1 LSVQS
6 RAPFLLTMF
15 VALALIS
22 WFCHPGQADIV
33 YDLAQQS
40 GAVYLHGQSGFE
52 EKRKVMNAAC
62 TAQPAVIVVP
72 NFDQDVSTIIKA
84 TKANNLELSVRSGGH
99 SYTCTNIKEG
109 GVHMDM
115 RSFNKLEMV
124 DTALSPT
131 GKALKL
137 GPGRLWGDVLEFAPP
152 ERYSYPHGQC
162 RSVGV
167 GGYLLGGGVNWL
179 GTYNKYGYG
188 AEHVL
193 KMKVVLADG
202 SIAWV
207 DKDKTDIFYP
217 AASIRTISHTESN
230 NLFFALRGAG
240 SSFGVVTEFLYM
252 INQTP
257 EADPA
262 VLLCW
267 VESEA
272 DLTAIHNA
280 AKATNDYSITVS
292 QEFANEFWK
301 KELTQVVYELYPGIM
316 EGLKRLNFKSGYPV
330 PLTVTDIRADS
341 GHKTDAT
348 DASDYMKSQG
358 VRMVF
363 EFDLTTNV
371 FHNFAEYLYGNNMVE
386 QQNWEAGKYF
396 LTSLNFGG
404 LQDASSFQEMFFN
417 DPSFGVKRSKFLEF
431 ASHEC
436 DYCFWMIHYRNR
448 QRQTSVAQTSPISTN
463 TELENPHVL
472 DTNIVCMFTKA
483 NADCPNI
490 IKRVKTTIES
500 NLAGKSYSKYAN
512 FPSCSESDWAT
523 RYWRNYT
530 QLLDIKNTWDPTNQF
545 HHCQSVGSTDISC
558 CPDYEHGTSGQARTC
573 MGVKGPGAGQ
583 PCIFPFTYLG
593 KRYTACTSAQP
604 FTRAWC
610 PTTVGLYGDVR
621 TWAYC
626 DQTCPVQ

>member
-1 LSVQS
+1 MGPLSQVTMS
-6 RAPFLLTMF
+6 LTWVLSCSF
-15 VALALIS
+15 CLALSSADLIQDLNGMS
-22 WFCHPGQADIV
+22 GEIYRPGQA
-33 YDLAQQS
+33 
-40 GAVYLHGQSGFE
+40 GFE
-52 EKRKVMNAAC
+52 EKRQVMNAAC
-62 TAQPAVIVVP
+62 SAQPALIVVP
-72 NFDQDVSTIIKA
+72 KTDQDVSKIILAAK
-84 TKANNLELSVRSGGH
+84 KNSMELSIRSGGH

-109 GVHMDM
+109 SIHVDM
-115 RSFNKLEMV
+115 RSFDTLKLE
-124 DTALSPT
+124 DNEWSST
-131 GKALKL
+131 GKILRL
-137 GPGRLWGDVLEFAPP
+137 GPGRIWGDVLEYAPP

-202 SIAWV
+202 SVAWV
-207 DKDKTDIFYP
+207 DKDKTDIFFP

-230 NLFFALRGAG
+230 NLFFALRDAG

-252 INQTP
+252 INETP

-267 VESEA
+267 VESES

-292 QEFANEFWK
+292 QEYANEFWK

-316 EGLKRLNFKSGYPV
+316 ETLKNINFKSGYPV
-330 PLTVTDIRADS
+330 PLTVTDIRPNS
-341 GHKTDAT
+341 GHKTNAAK
-348 DASDYMKSQG
+348 ASDYMKSQG

-363 EFDLTTNV
+363 EFDLTTSV

-396 LTSLNFGG
+396 LSSLNFGG
-404 LQDASSFQEMFFN
+404 LEDTSSFQDIFFT
-417 DPSFGVKRSKFLEF
+417 DPSFGVKRSNFLEF
-431 ASHEC
+431 ASHDC

-448 QRQTSVAQTSPISTN
+448 QRQTSISRSAPISTN
-463 TELENPHVL
+463 TELEDPNVL

-490 IKRVKTTIES
+490 IKRVKTKIES

-530 QLLDIKNTWDPTNQF
+530 QLLDIKSTWDPANQF
-545 HHCQSVGSTDISC
+545 NHCQSVGSTNISY
-558 CPDYEHGTSGQARTC
+558 CP
-573 MGVKGPGAGQ
+573 
-583 PCIFPFTYLG
+583 
-593 KRYTACTSAQP
+593 
-604 FTRAWC
+604 
-610 PTTVGLYGDVR
+610 
-621 TWAYC
+621 
-626 DQTCPVQ
+626 

>member
-1 LSVQS
+1 MHIMKCLLLITLLVESCVGDILS
-6 RAPFLLTMF
+6 
-15 VALALIS
+15 
-22 WFCHPGQADIV
+22 
-33 YDLAQQS
+33 DLARQS
-40 GAVYLHGQSGFE
+40 GAVYLPGQPGFE
-52 EKRKVMNAAC
+52 ERRKVMNAAC

-72 NFDQDVSTIIKA
+72 NFDQDLSTIVKA
-84 TKANNLELSVRSGGH
+84 VKNNRMEMSIRSGGH

-109 GVHMDM
+109 GVHIDM
-115 RSFNKLEMV
+115 RKFNKLEMEE
-124 DTALSPT
+124 TSLSPT

-152 ERYSYPHGQC
+152 TRYSYPHGQC

-202 SIAWV
+202 SVAWV
-207 DKDKTDIFYP
+207 DKDKTEVFYP
-217 AASIRTISHTESN
+217 SSSVKTVAHTDSN

-240 SSFGVVTEFLYM
+240 SSFGIVTEFLYM
-252 INQTP
+252 INELP

-267 VESEA
+267 VESDN

-316 EGLKRLNFKSGYPV
+316 ETLKNINHKSGYPV
-330 PLTVTDIRADS
+330 PLTVTDIRVNS
-341 GHKTDAT
+341 GHKTDASK
-348 DASDYMKSQG
+348 AAEYMKSQG

-363 EFDLTTNV
+363 ELDLTTNI
-371 FHNFAEYLYGNNMVE
+371 FHGFAEYLYGNNMIE
-386 QQNWEAGKYF
+386 QQNWEPAKYY
-396 LTSLNFGG
+396 LSSLNFGG
-404 LQDASSFQEMFFN
+404 LEDASSFSDLFFD
-417 DPSFGVKRSKFLEF
+417 DPSFGVKRRNFLEF
-431 ASHEC
+431 ATHDC

-448 QRQTSVAQTSPISTN
+448 QRQTSVSQTSPISTN
-463 TELENPHVL
+463 TELQNPYVL

-483 NADCPNI
+483 DANCPSI
-490 IKRVKTTIES
+490 IKRVKSQIET
-500 NLAGKSYSKYAN
+500 NLQGKSYSKYAN

-530 QLLDIKNTWDPTNQF
+530 QLLDIKNTWDPTDQF
-545 HHCQSVGSTDISC
+545 HHCQSVGSTSTTC
-558 CPDYEHGTSGQARTC
+558 CPEYSGSNDQQKTC
-573 MGVKGPGAGQ
+573 MGVEGPGAGQ
-583 PCIFPFTYLG
+583 PCIFPFYYLG
-593 KRYTACTSAQP
+593 SKYNSCILGGFGRPWCATS
-604 FTRAWC
+604 
-610 PTTVGLYGDVR
+610 VGIVGAMNN
-621 TWAYC
+621 WAYC
-626 DQTCPVQ
+626 DSSCPVQ

>member
-1 LSVQS
+1 VYSTLY
-6 RAPFLLTMF
+6 LLT
-15 VALALIS
+15 LLHS
-22 WFCHPGQADIV
+22 WVVADIV
-33 YDLAQQS
+33 TDLGRQS
-40 GAVYLHGQSGFE
+40 GPVYLPGDSGFE

-72 NFDQDVSTIIKA
+72 NTEQDVATIVTA
-84 TKANNLELSVRSGGH
+84 TNNNNMELSVRSGGH

-115 RSFNKLEMV
+115 RTFNKMEMV
-124 DTALSPT
+124 DTPLSPT

-152 ERYSYPHGQC
+152 TQYSYPHGQC

-188 AEHVL
+188 AEHIL
-193 KMKVVLADG
+193 QMKVVLADG
-202 SIAWV
+202 SIAGV
-207 DKDKTDIFYP
+207 DKDKTVIFSP
-217 AASIRTISHTESN
+217 TFRTVTHTESN

-240 SSFGVVTEFLYM
+240 SSFGIVTEFLYM
-252 INQTP
+252 INETP

-262 VLLCW
+262 VLLSW

-316 EGLKRLNFKSGYPV
+316 ETLKQVNFKSGYPV
-330 PLTVTDIRADS
+330 PLTVTDISVNS
-341 GHKTDAT
+341 GHKTDA
-348 DASDYMKSQG
+348 AKAAEFMRSQG

-363 EFDLTTNV
+363 ELDLTTNV
-371 FHNFAEYLYGNNMVE
+371 FHTFAEYLYGNNMVE
-386 QQNWEAGKYF
+386 QQNWEPGKYY
-396 LTSLNFGG
+396 LSSLNFGG
-404 LQDASSFQEMFFN
+404 LEDASSFQDIFFN
-417 DPSFGVKRSKFLEF
+417 DPSFGVKRSNFLEF
-431 ASHEC
+431 ASHDC

-448 QRQTSVAQTSPISTN
+448 QRQTSISEQSPISTN
-463 TELENPHVL
+463 TELEHPNVL

-483 NADCPNI
+483 DANCPNI
-490 IKRVKTTIES
+490 IKRVKSQIET
-500 NLAGKSYSKYAN
+500 NLAGKTYSKYAN

-530 QLLDIKNTWDPTNQF
+530 QLLDIKSTWDPNNQF
-545 HHCQSVGSTDISC
+545 HHCQSVGSTDTSC
-558 CPDYEHGTSGQARTC
+558 CPSYAGTDAKSC
-573 MGVKGPGAGQ
+573 MGVGGPGAGK
-583 PCIFPFTYLG
+583 PCVFPFYYSG
-593 KRYTACTSAQP
+593 SSFNSCTTMGGFGRP
-604 FTRAWC
+604 WC
-610 PTTVGLYGDVR
+610 GTSSGYVGAMN
-621 TWAYC
+621 WAYC
-626 DQTCPVQ
+626 DSSCPVN

>member
-1 LSVQS
+1 MGSAEQS
-6 RAPFLLTMF
+6 PFLLTMF

-40 GAVYLHGQSGFE
+40 WPVYLPGQSGFE

-131 GKALKL
+131 GKALNL
-137 GPGRLWGDVLEFAPP
+137 GPGRLWG
-152 ERYSYPHGQC
+152 
-162 RSVGV
+162 
-167 GGYLLGGGVNWL
+167 
-179 GTYNKYGYG
+179 
-188 AEHVL
+188 
-193 KMKVVLADG
+193 VVLADG
-202 SIAWV
+202 SVGWV

-217 AASIRTISHTESN
+217 AASVRIISHTESN

-240 SSFGVVTEFLYM
+240 SSFGVVPEFLYM
-252 INQTP
+252 INQMP

-280 AKATNDYSITVS
+280 AKSTNDYSITVS

-316 EGLKRLNFKSGYPV
+316 ETLKTINFKSGYPV
-330 PLTVTDIRADS
+330 PLTVTDIRTCS
-341 GHKTDAT
+341 GHKTDAAK
-348 DASDYMKSQG
+348 ASDYMKSQG
-358 VRMVF
+358 MRMVF

-396 LTSLNFGG
+396 LSSLNFGG
-404 LQDASSFQEMFFN
+404 LEDTSSFQDIFFN
-417 DPSFGVKRSKFLEF
+417 DPSFGVKRSNFLEF
-431 ASHEC
+431 ASHDC

-448 QRQTSVAQTSPISTN
+448 QRETSVAVSNPISTN
-463 TELENPHVL
+463 TELDKKNVL
-472 DTNIVCMFTKA
+472 DTN
-483 NADCPNI
+483 
-490 IKRVKTTIES
+490 
-500 NLAGKSYSKYAN
+500 
-512 FPSCSESDWAT
+512 
-523 RYWRNYT
+523 
-530 QLLDIKNTWDPTNQF
+530 
-545 HHCQSVGSTDISC
+545 
-558 CPDYEHGTSGQARTC
+558 
-573 MGVKGPGAGQ
+573 
-583 PCIFPFTYLG
+583 
-593 KRYTACTSAQP
+593 
-604 FTRAWC
+604 
-610 PTTVGLYGDVR
+610 
-621 TWAYC
+621 
-626 DQTCPVQ
+626 

>member
-1 LSVQS
+1 MGSAEQS
-6 RAPFLLTMF
+6 PFLLTMF

-40 GAVYLHGQSGFE
+40 GPVYLPGQSGFE

-131 GKALKL
+131 GKALNL

-152 ERYSYPHGQC
+152 EKYSYPHGQC

-202 SIAWV
+202 SVAWV
-207 DKDKTDIFYP
+207 DKDKTDIFFP

-330 PLTVTDIRADS
+330 PLTVTDIRTSS
-341 GHKTDAT
+341 GHKTDAAK
-348 DASDYMKSQG
+348 ASDYMKSQG

-363 EFDLTTNV
+363 EFDLTTSV

-386 QQNWEAGKYF
+386 QQNWEPGKYF

-404 LQDASSFQEMFFN
+404 LQDTSSFQDIFFN
-417 DPSFGVKRSKFLEF
+417 DPSFGVKRSNFLEF
-431 ASHEC
+431 ASHDC

-448 QRQTSVAQTSPISTN
+448 QRQTSISQSAPISSTLTSSACSLRPMLTVPTSSSVSRPRLKVTLLARVTANMPISPAVQNLTGPLVTGVTTHNFWISNPPGTQPTSSTIARVLAPPTSPAVPNMSRLI
-463 TELENPHVL
+463 TEVIKPKLAWEWGVLEL
-472 DTNIVCMFTKA
+472 G
-483 NADCPNI
+483 
-490 IKRVKTTIES
+490 
-500 NLAGKSYSKYAN
+500 NLASFLFFTLAPVTTPALWEG
-512 FPSCSESDWAT
+512 WAV
-523 RYWRNYT
+523 
-530 QLLDIKNTWDPTNQF
+530 P
-545 HHCQSVGSTDISC
+545 
-558 CPDYEHGTSGQARTC
+558 
-573 MGVKGPGAGQ
+573 GVQ
-583 PCIFPFTYLG
+583 QVWVSLG
-593 KRYTACTSAQP
+593 
-604 FTRAWC
+604 
-610 PTTVGLYGDVR
+610 L
-621 TWAYC
+621 
-626 DQTCPVQ
+626 

>member
-1 LSVQS
+1 
-6 RAPFLLTMF
+6 
-15 VALALIS
+15 
-22 WFCHPGQADIV
+22 
-33 YDLAQQS
+33 
-40 GAVYLHGQSGFE
+40 
-52 EKRKVMNAAC
+52 MNAAC

-72 NFDQDVSTIIKA
+72 NTEQDVSTIIKA
-84 TKANNLELSVRSGGH
+84 TKANNMELSIRSGGH

-115 RSFNKLEMV
+115 RSFDKLEMES
-124 DTALSPT
+124 TILSPT
-131 GKALKL
+131 GKALRL
-137 GPGRLWGDVLEFAPP
+137 GPGRQWGDVLDFASP
-152 ERYSYPHGQC
+152 EKYSYPHGQC
-162 RSVGV
+162 KSVGV

-188 AEHVL
+188 AEHIL
-193 KMKVVLADG
+193 EMKVVLADG

-207 DKDKTDIFYP
+207 NKDKTSIFYP
-217 AASIRTISHTESN
+217 TNKIVTHTESN

-252 INQTP
+252 INETP
-257 EADPA
+257 ESKPA

-267 VESEA
+267 VENEA

-280 AKATNDYSITVS
+280 AKASNDYSITVS
-292 QEFANEFWK
+292 QEYANEFWK

-316 EGLKRLNFKSGYPV
+316 ETLKLINFKSGYPV
-330 PLTVTDIRADS
+330 PLTVTDITPNSRFD
-341 GHKTDAT
+341 TDAT
-348 DASDYMKSQG
+348 KASDYMKSKG

-363 EFDLTTNV
+363 ELDLTTNV
-371 FHNFAEYLYGNNMVE
+371 FHTFAEYLYGNNMIE

-404 LQDASSFQEMFFN
+404 LTDTSSFQDIFFN
-417 DPSFGVKRSKFLEF
+417 DPSFGVKRSDFLEI
-431 ASHEC
+431 ASHDC

-448 QRQTSVAQTSPISTN
+448 QRQTSMALASPISTN
-463 TELENPHVL
+463 TELQDHNVL

-490 IKRVKTTIES
+490 IKRVKSKIEN
-500 NLAGKSYSKYAN
+500 NLAGKTYSKYAN

-530 QLLDIKNTWDPTNQF
+530 QLLDIKNTWDPSNQF

-558 CPDYEHGTSGQARTC
+558 CPDYAKNGSGDIQPKTC
-573 MGVKGPGAGQ
+573 LGVGGPGAGQ
-583 PCIFPFTYLG
+583 PCVFPFKYIG
-593 KRYTACTSAQP
+593 VSYNSCTINGGFGRPWCATSVG
-604 FTRAWC
+604 FTGAMNR
-610 PTTVGLYGDVR
+610 
-621 TWAYC
+621 WAYC
-626 DQTCPVQ
+626 DASCPLN

>member
-1 LSVQS
+1 LT
-6 RAPFLLTMF
+6 LL
-15 VALALIS
+15 VAS
-22 WFCHPGQADIV
+22 CQADILS
-33 YDLAQQS
+33 DLALQS
-40 GAVYLHGQSGFE
+40 GSVYTPGQSGYE
-52 EKRKVMNAAC
+52 ERRKVMNAAC

-72 NFDQDVSTIIKA
+72 NFDQDISTIVKA
-84 TKANNLELSVRSGGH
+84 AKANSLELSIRSGGH

-109 GVHMDM
+109 GLHLDM
-115 RSFNKLEMV
+115 RSFNKLEIM
-124 DTALSPT
+124 DTTLSPT
-131 GKALKL
+131 GKALKM
-137 GPGRLWGDVLEFAPP
+137 GPGRIWGDVLKFAPP
-152 ERYSYPHGQC
+152 EKYSYPHGQC

-188 AEHVL
+188 AEHIL

-202 SIAWV
+202 SVAWV

-217 AASIRTISHTESN
+217 AASIRTITHTQDN

-252 INQTP
+252 INTTP

-267 VESEA
+267 VETKA

-301 KELTQVVYELYPGIM
+301 KELTQVVYELYPDIM
-316 EGLKRLNFKSGYPV
+316 EGLKRLNMKSGYPV
-330 PLTVTDIRADS
+330 PLTVTDIQANS
-341 GHKTDAT
+341 GHKTDAAK
-348 DASDYMKSQG
+348 ASDYMKSQG

-363 EFDLTTNV
+363 ELGLTTNV
-371 FHNFAEYLYGNNMVE
+371 FHSFAEYLYGNNMVE
-386 QQNWEAGKYF
+386 QQNWEAGKYY
-396 LTSLNFGG
+396 LSSLNFGG
-404 LQDASSFQEMFFN
+404 LEDTSSFENIFFN
-417 DPSFGVKRSKFLEF
+417 DPSFGVKRNNFLEF

-448 QRQTSVAQTSPISTN
+448 QRQTSISQLSPISTN

-483 NADCPNI
+483 NADCPNL
-490 IKRVKTTIES
+490 IKRVKSQIES

-530 QLLDIKNTWDPTNQF
+530 QLLDIKNTWDPANQF
-545 HHCQSVGSTDISC
+545 HHCQSVGSTDNSC
-558 CPDYEHGTSGQARTC
+558 CPHYDQAGAGQDKEC
-573 MGVKGPGAGQ
+573 LGVDGPGAGQ
-583 PCIFPFTYLG
+583 PCVFPFSYLG
-593 KRYTACTSAQP
+593 TRYNSCIMGGFGRSWCATS
-604 FTRAWC
+604 
-610 PTTVGLYGDVR
+610 VGIIGAMNS
-621 TWAYC
+621 WAYC
-626 DQTCPVQ
+626 DPVLCPTN

>member
-1 LSVQS
+1 MGSAEQS
-6 RAPFLLTMF
+6 PFLLTMF

-33 YDLAQQS
+33 YDLAKQS
-40 GAVYLHGQSGFE
+40 GAVYLPGQSGFE

-152 ERYSYPHGQC
+152 ETYSYPHGQC

-193 KMKVVLADG
+193 KMKVILADG
-202 SIAWV
+202 SVGWV
-207 DKDKTDIFYP
+207 DKDKT
-217 AASIRTISHTESN
+217 
-230 NLFFALRGAG
+230 
-240 SSFGVVTEFLYM
+240 
-252 INQTP
+252 
-257 EADPA
+257 
-262 VLLCW
+262 
-267 VESEA
+267 

-280 AKATNDYSITVS
+280 AKSTNDYSITVS

-301 KELTQVVYELYPGIM
+301 KELTQGVYELYPGIM
-316 EGLKRLNFKSGYPV
+316 ETLKRLNFKSGYPV

-341 GHKTDAT
+341 GHKTDAAK
-348 DASDYMKSQG
+348 ASDYMKSQG

-386 QQNWEAGKYF
+386 QRNWEAGKYF
-396 LTSLNFGG
+396 LSSLNFGG
-404 LQDASSFQEMFFN
+404 LEDTSSFQDIFFT
-417 DPSFGVKRSKFLEF
+417 DPSFGVKRNDFLEF

-448 QRQTSVAQTSPISTN
+448 QRQTAPSQSSPISTN

-483 NADCPNI
+483 NADCPNL
-490 IKRVKTTIES
+490 IKRVKSQIET

-530 QLLDIKNTWDPTNQF
+530 QLLDIKATWDPANQF
-545 HHCQSVGSTDISC
+545 NHCQSVGSTDISC
-558 CPDYEHGTSGQARTC
+558 CPAYDQTTGGQTKPC
-573 MGVKGPGAGQ
+573 LGVEGPGAGQ
-583 PCIFPFTYLG
+583 PCVFPFSYLG
-593 KRYTACTSAQP
+593 KSYNSCTMGGLGKP
-604 FTRAWC
+604 WC
-610 PTTVGLYGDVR
+610 ATSVGIIGAMNS
-621 TWAYC
+621 WAYC
-626 DQTCPVQ
+626 DTQACPVN